1 MKTGLLKVCS
11 LGLAFFV
18 VIITSFLFSYTHNYF
33 IDNLQSDSY
42 FLKWSIHLK
51 RLVNLPARP
60 CSCSSCVAE
69 HSHSPWFE
77 KRFNES
83 IPHLLTK
90 QNSKIP
96 DDVFRWWRKLQMDP
110 KPRPFNETISQLFE
124 TISGDYVFPEISPYK
139 CRRCA
144 VVGNA
149 GNLRDSGYGRWI
161 DSHELVLR
169 MNKAV
174 TVGYEV
180 DVGSKTTHQ
189 FIYPESAFNLHE
201 NATIILIPYKILD
214 LEWIISAL
222 TTGKINQTYARVPR
236 KINVRK
242 DKIAIFNPTFMNYVH
257 FNWMENHGVYP
268 STGIMCIIFALHV
281 CDQVDVYGFGAHN
294 NGIYEHYYEK
304 KGTGIR
310 IFQEEIGHDWDF
322 QTNVTESLRAN
333 NKIQF
338 FSGA

>member
-169 MNKAV
+169 
-174 TVGYEV
+174 
-180 DVGSKTTHQ
+180 
-189 FIYPESAFNLHE
+189 
-201 NATIILIPYKILD
+201 
-214 LEWIISAL
+214 
-222 TTGKINQTYARVPR
+222 TYARVPR